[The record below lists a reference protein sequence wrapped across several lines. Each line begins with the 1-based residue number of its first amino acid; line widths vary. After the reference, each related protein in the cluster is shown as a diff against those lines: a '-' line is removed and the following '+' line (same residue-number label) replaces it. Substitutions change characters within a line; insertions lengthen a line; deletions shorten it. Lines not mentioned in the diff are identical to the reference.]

1 MTSSLFQNR
10 RTERSR
16 KLLVTTLTE
25 LSAIAAMAMI
35 GPSISPPGGLAVGS
49 TSCVLLGLEVVVLMQ
64 ENGIAGSRGSPTALS
79 DVPFENCTL
88 AKALADRMR
97 SSSEDLTRR
106 WLDRISARVKLDPN
120 RIFPTDAL
128 LDHVPLLILG
138 IADYIENPERVIMSE
153 VPVVAKAM
161 ELGELRF
168 SQGFDE
174 YEVLKEYE
182 IFGGILFSFLSR
194 VVDDIEEPCSRGE
207 LLACAHRLF
216 LAVALIQQA
225 TLTHYLSLVKER
237 LNEREQRLRGFNR
250 ALSHELRN
258 LIGTISGAAEI
269 LELGTSPE
277 QQRTMTS
284 MIIRNST
291 NMKVTLENLLELS
304 RLDED
309 ARQSRHIALPSAAA
323 EVARQ
328 LRESARAH
336 GVEIRL
342 PADLPTISVSAAAF
356 ELCLSNLLANAIKY
370 SDPSKDKRWVEVR
383 AHVTTPDD
391 GAQVETVVEVHDNGL
406 GVPESKR
413 ADLFKRFFRA
423 HDESNKEINGTGLGL
438 SIVRDTVTSLG
449 GRAWAD
455 FREDGTTFFFTMPN
469 RRSEDDA
476 IPESVDARLRATTGS
491 SGRTAVGSAR

>member
-1 MTSSLFQNR
+1 MEVTP
-10 RTERSR
+10 E
-16 KLLVTTLTE
+16 LL
-25 LSAIAAMAMI
+25 AADAD
-35 GPSISPPGGLAVGS
+35 
-49 TSCVLLGLEVVVLMQ
+49 T
-64 ENGIAGSRGSPTALS
+64 
-79 DVPFENCTL
+79 PFDSCTL
-88 AKALADRMR
+88 ATALAERMR
-97 SSSEDLTRR
+97 TSSEELTRR
-106 WLDRISARVKLDPN
+106 WLDRISARVQINPN

-138 IADYIENPERVIMSE
+138 IADYIENPERVILSD

-174 YEVLKEYE
+174 YELLKEYE
-182 IFGGILFSFLSR
+182 IFGGILFSFLAR
-194 VVDDIEEPCSRGE
+194 VVDEIDEPCSRGE

-216 LAVALIQQA
+216 LAIALIQQA
-225 TLTHYLSLVKER
+225 TLTHYLSLVKDR

-269 LELGTSPE
+269 LELGTFSQE

-284 MIIRNST
+284 MIVRNSA
-291 NMKVTLENLLELS
+291 NMKVTLENLVELS

-309 ARQSRHIALPSAAA
+309 ARQSRHIALPQAAA

-342 PADLPTISVSAAAF
+342 PSDLPSIAVSAAAF
-356 ELCLSNLLANAIKY
+356 ELCLSNLIANAIKY
-370 SDPSKDKRWVEVR
+370 SDQSKDKRWVEVR
-383 AHVTTPDD
+383 AHVTVADD
-391 GAQVETVVEVHDNGL
+391 DVAPETVVEVRDNGI
-406 GVPESKR
+406 GVPEAKR
-413 ADLFKRFFRA
+413 AELFSRFFRA
-423 HDESNKEINGTGLGL
+423 HEDSNGEIEGTGLGL
-438 SIVRDTVTSLG
+438 SIVKETVTALG

-455 FREDGTTFFFTMPN
+455 FHDDGTAFFFTMPH

-476 IPESVDARLRATTGS
+476 PVGAHAKDFAAPTESGGRIAEGS
-491 SGRTAVGSAR
+491 QR

>member
-1 MTSSLFQNR
+1 MAESQES
-10 RTERSR
+10 
-16 KLLVTTLTE
+16 V
-25 LSAIAAMAMI
+25 IAH
-35 GPSISPPGGLAVGS
+35 
-49 TSCVLLGLEVVVLMQ
+49 
-64 ENGIAGSRGSPTALS
+64 S
-79 DVPFENCTL
+79 DVPFENCIL
-88 AKALADRMR
+88 ARALADRMR
-97 SSSEDLTRR
+97 SNSDDLTRR
-106 WLDRISARVKLDPN
+106 WLDRISARVQLDPN

-128 LDHVPLLILG
+128 LDHVPLLIMG
-138 IADYIENPERVIMSE
+138 IADYIENPEKVILSE

-194 VVDDIEEPCSRGE
+194 VVDDIDEPCSRGE

-250 ALSHELRN
+250 ALGHELRN
-258 LIGTISGAAEI
+258 LIGTIAGAAEI
-269 LELGTSPE
+269 LELGTFSPE

-304 RLDED
+304 RLEED
-309 ARQSRHIALPSAAA
+309 ARQSRHIALPAAAA

-328 LRESARAH
+328 LRESSRAR

-342 PADLPTISVSAAAF
+342 AADLPTVSVSAAAF

-383 AHVTTPDD
+383 AQITAPDD
-391 GAQVETVVEVHDNGL
+391 GAQAETVVEVHDNGI
-406 GVPESKR
+406 GVPENKR
-413 ADLFKRFFRA
+413 GDLFKRFYRA
-423 HDESNKEINGTGLGL
+423 HEESNKEIDGTGLGL

-449 GRAWAD
+449 GKAWAD
-455 FREDGTTFFFTMPN
+455 FREDGTTFFFTMPH

-476 IPESVDARLRATTGS
+476 PRPSRDVAPPAPSGS
-491 SGRTAVGSAR
+491 GDRTAKGSAR

>member
-1 MTSSLFQNR
+1 MTVSPESLATN
-10 RTERSR
+10 E
-16 KLLVTTLTE
+16 E
-25 LSAIAAMAMI
+25 L
-35 GPSISPPGGLAVGS
+35 
-49 TSCVLLGLEVVVLMQ
+49 
-64 ENGIAGSRGSPTALS
+64 
-79 DVPFENCTL
+79 PFANCTL

-97 SSSEDLTRR
+97 SSSDELTHR
-106 WLDRISARVKLDPN
+106 WLDRIGARVRLDPN

-128 LDHVPLLILG
+128 LDHVPMLILG
-138 IADYIENPERVIMSE
+138 IADYIENPEKVILAD
-153 VPVVAKAM
+153 VPIVAKAM

-174 YEVLKEYE
+174 YELLKEYE

-194 VVDDIEEPCSRGE
+194 VVDEIEEPCSRGE

-258 LIGTISGAAEI
+258 LIGTIAGAAEI
-269 LELGTSPE
+269 LELGPASAD
-277 QQRTMTS
+277 QHRTMTS
-284 MIIRNST
+284 MILRNST
-291 NMKVTLENLLELS
+291 NMKVALENLVELS

-309 ARQSRHIALPSAAA
+309 ARQSRHISLPKAAA

-342 PADLPTISVSAAAF
+342 PADLPSIEVSAAAV

-370 SDPSKDKRWVEVR
+370 CDPAKEKHWVEVR
-383 AHVTTPDD
+383 AYVTAPDD
-391 GAQVETVVEVHDNGL
+391 GAQPETVVEVRDNGL
-406 GVPESKR
+406 GVPEAKR
-413 ADLFKRFFRA
+413 QHLFKRFFRA
-423 HDESNKEINGTGLGL
+423 HEEISGEIDGTGLGL
-438 SIVRDTVTSLG
+438 SIVRETAAALG

-455 FREDGTTFFFTMPN
+455 FHEDGTSFFFTMPS
-469 RRSEDDA
+469 RRSEDEA
-476 IPESVDARLRATTGS
+476 ATTPEVLVSRATVLDDQ
-491 SGRTAVGSAR
+491 TAEGSAR

>member
-1 MTSSLFQNR
+1 MLLQEDEMNVSPESL
-10 RTERSR
+10 
-16 KLLVTTLTE
+16 
-25 LSAIAAMAMI
+25 AADADR
-35 GPSISPPGGLAVGS
+35 
-49 TSCVLLGLEVVVLMQ
+49 E
-64 ENGIAGSRGSPTALS
+64 
-79 DVPFENCTL
+79 FENCTL
-88 AKALADRMR
+88 AKALADKMR
-97 SSSEDLTRR
+97 ASSTELTRR
-106 WLDRISARVKLDPN
+106 WLDRISARVSLNPN

-138 IADYIENPERVIMSE
+138 IADYIENPERVILSE

-168 SQGFDE
+168 AQGFDE
-174 YEVLKEYE
+174 YELLKEYE

-194 VVDDIEEPCSRGE
+194 VVDGIEEPCSRGE

-237 LNEREQRLRGFNR
+237 LSERDQRLRGFNR

-269 LELGTSPE
+269 LEMGAVSEE

-284 MIIRNST
+284 MILRNST
-291 NMKVTLENLLELS
+291 NMKVTLENLVELS

-309 ARQSRHIALPSAAA
+309 ARQSRHIGLPGAAA
-323 EVARQ
+323 EAARQ

-336 GVEIRL
+336 GVEIKLSTDL
-342 PADLPTISVSAAAF
+342 PAINVSAAAF

-370 SDPSKDKRWVEVR
+370 SDPAKEKRWVEVR
-383 AHVTTPDD
+383 ASVTTPGD
-391 GAQVETVVEVHDNGL
+391 GAPSETVVEVRDNGL
-406 GVPESKR
+406 GVPEEKR
-413 ADLFKRFFRA
+413 QHLFERYFRA
-423 HDESNKEINGTGLGL
+423 HEDINREIDGTGLGL

-449 GRAWAD
+449 GRAWAE
-455 FREDGTTFFFTMPN
+455 FLEGGTAFFFTMPS
-469 RRSEDDA
+469 RRAEDEA
-476 IPESVDARLRATTGS
+476 AATAEFPVPPATVS
-491 SGRTAVGSAR
+491 ADRTAKDSAH

>member
-1 MTSSLFQNR
+1 MGASQESLI
-10 RTERSR
+10 TH
-16 KLLVTTLTE
+16 
-25 LSAIAAMAMI
+25 
-35 GPSISPPGGLAVGS
+35 
-49 TSCVLLGLEVVVLMQ
+49 
-64 ENGIAGSRGSPTALS
+64 S
-79 DVPFENCTL
+79 DVPFENCIL
-88 AKALADRMR
+88 ASALAERMR
-97 SSSEDLTRR
+97 SSSDDLTRR
-106 WLDRISARVKLDPN
+106 WLDRISARVQLDPN

-128 LDHVPLLILG
+128 LDHVPLLIMG
-138 IADYIENPERVIMSE
+138 IADYIENPEKVILSE

-258 LIGTISGAAEI
+258 LIGTIAGAAEI
-269 LELGTSPE
+269 LELGTFSPE

-304 RLDED
+304 RLEED
-309 ARQSRHIALPSAAA
+309 ARQSRHIALPAAAA

-328 LRESARAH
+328 LRESSRAR
-336 GVEIRL
+336 GVEIKL
-342 PADLPTISVSAAAF
+342 AADLPTVSVSAAAF

-383 AHVTTPDD
+383 AQISAPDD
-391 GAQVETVVEVHDNGL
+391 GAKAETIVEVHDNGI

-413 ADLFKRFFRA
+413 GDLFKRFYRA
-423 HDESNKEINGTGLGL
+423 HEESNKEIDGTGLGL

-449 GRAWAD
+449 GKAWAD
-455 FREDGTTFFFTMPN
+455 FRDDGTTFFFTMPH
-469 RRSEDDA
+469 RRSEDDTPRPSRD
-476 IPESVDARLRATTGS
+476 IPPPPSGS
-491 SGRTAVGSAR
+491 GDRTAKDSARRS

>member
-1 MTSSLFQNR
+1 MAASQ
-10 RTERSR
+10 
-16 KLLVTTLTE
+16 KPVTTEEDL
-25 LSAIAAMAMI
+25 
-35 GPSISPPGGLAVGS
+35 
-49 TSCVLLGLEVVVLMQ
+49 
-64 ENGIAGSRGSPTALS
+64 
-79 DVPFENCTL
+79 PFENCTL
-88 AKALADRMR
+88 ATALADKMR
-97 SSSEDLTRR
+97 ANSDELTRR
-106 WLDRISARVKLDPN
+106 WLDRISARVSLEPN

-138 IADYIENPERVIMSE
+138 IADYIENPEKVILSE

-168 SQGFDE
+168 AQGFDE

-207 LLACAHRLF
+207 LLACAHRLY

-225 TLTHYLSLVKER
+225 TLTHYLSLVKDR

-250 ALSHELRN
+250 ALTHELGN
-258 LIGTISGAAEI
+258 LIGTIAGAAEI
-269 LELGTSPE
+269 LELGTFSPE

-284 MIIRNST
+284 MIVRNST
-291 NMKVTLENLLELS
+291 NMKVTLANLVELS
-304 RLDED
+304 RVDED
-309 ARQSRHIALPSAAA
+309 ARQSRHIALPAAAA

-342 PADLPTISVSAAAF
+342 APDLPAIDVSAAAF

-370 SDPSKDKRWVEVR
+370 SDQIKDKRWVEVR
-383 AHVTTPDD
+383 ASVTAPED
-391 GAQVETVVEVHDNGL
+391 GGAPETVVEVRDNGL
-406 GVPESKR
+406 GVPQAKR
-413 ADLFKRFFRA
+413 AELFTRFFRA
-423 HDESNKEINGTGLGL
+423 HEDINADIEGTGLGL
-438 SIVRDTVTSLG
+438 SIVRDTVTALG

-455 FREDGTTFFFTMPN
+455 FHEDGTAFFFTMPH
-469 RRSEDDA
+469 RRAEDQ
-476 IPESVDARLRATTGS
+476 ARAQAPATPRGMATVS
-491 SGRTAVGSAR
+491 DDRTAGGSAR

>member
-1 MTSSLFQNR
+1 MTVSPEF
-10 RTERSR
+10 
-16 KLLVTTLTE
+16 
-25 LSAIAAMAMI
+25 IAADAD
-35 GPSISPPGGLAVGS
+35 L
-49 TSCVLLGLEVVVLMQ
+49 
-64 ENGIAGSRGSPTALS
+64 
-79 DVPFENCTL
+79 PFENCTL
-88 AKALADRMR
+88 ATALADRMR
-97 SSSEDLTRR
+97 SSSDELTRR
-106 WLDRISARVKLDPN
+106 WLDRISARVRIDPN

-138 IADYIENPERVIMSE
+138 IADYIENPGKVILSE

-174 YEVLKEYE
+174 YELLKEYE

-194 VVDDIEEPCSRGE
+194 VVDEIDEPCSRGE

-225 TLTHYLSLVKER
+225 TLTHYLSLVKDR

-269 LELGTSPE
+269 LELGTFSPE

-284 MIIRNST
+284 MIVRNSA
-291 NMKVTLENLLELS
+291 NMKVTLENLVELS
-304 RLDED
+304 RVDED
-309 ARQSRHIALPSAAA
+309 ARQSRHIALPQAAA

-342 PADLPTISVSAAAF
+342 PADLPSIDVSAAAF
-356 ELCLSNLLANAIKY
+356 ELCLSNLVANAIKY
-370 SDPSKDKRWVEVR
+370 SDQSKDKRWVEVR
-383 AHVTTPDD
+383 AYVTAPDEGGTP
-391 GAQVETVVEVHDNGL
+391 ETVVEVRDNGL
-406 GVPESKR
+406 GVPEAKR
-413 ADLFKRFFRA
+413 AELFNRFFRA
-423 HDESNKEINGTGLGL
+423 HEDSNLEIEGTGLGL
-438 SIVRDTVTSLG
+438 SIVRETATSLG

-455 FREDGTTFFFTMPN
+455 YHVDGTAFFFTMPH

-476 IPESVDARLRATTGS
+476 RAPSPELAVTAATVS
-491 SGRTAVGSAR
+491 PDRSAEG

>member
-1 MTSSLFQNR
+1 MLLQEDGMVVSPESL
-10 RTERSR
+10 
-16 KLLVTTLTE
+16 
-25 LSAIAAMAMI
+25 AADADR
-35 GPSISPPGGLAVGS
+35 
-49 TSCVLLGLEVVVLMQ
+49 E
-64 ENGIAGSRGSPTALS
+64 
-79 DVPFENCTL
+79 FENCTL

-97 SSSEDLTRR
+97 ASSDELTHR
-106 WLDRISARVKLDPN
+106 WLGRISARVSLDPN

-138 IADYIENPERVIMSE
+138 IADYIENPERVILSE

-168 SQGFDE
+168 AQGFDE
-174 YEVLKEYE
+174 YELLKEYE

-194 VVDDIEEPCSRGE
+194 VVDGIEEPCSRGE

-237 LNEREQRLRGFNR
+237 LSERDQRLRGFNR

-269 LELGTSPE
+269 LELGTVSEE

-284 MIIRNST
+284 MILRNST
-291 NMKVTLENLLELS
+291 NMKVTLENLVELS

-309 ARQSRHIALPSAAA
+309 ARQSRHVALPAAAA
-323 EVARQ
+323 EAARQ

-342 PADLPTISVSAAAF
+342 AAGLPAITVSAAAF

-370 SDPSKDKRWVEVR
+370 SDPAKEKRWVEVR
-383 AHVTTPDD
+383 AHVSTPDD
-391 GAQVETVVEVHDNGL
+391 VGPSEIVVEVRDNGL
-406 GVPESKR
+406 GVPEEKR
-413 ADLFKRFFRA
+413 KHLFERYFRA
-423 HDESNKEINGTGLGL
+423 HEDIDREIDGTGLGL
-438 SIVRDTVTSLG
+438 SIVRDTVTALG
-449 GRAWAD
+449 GRAWAE
-455 FREDGTTFFFTMPN
+455 FREDGTAFFFTMPS
-469 RRSEDDA
+469 RRAED
-476 IPESVDARLRATTGS
+476 EGRATPDVPVPDATVLGD
-491 SGRTAVGSAR
+491 RTAEDSPR

>member
-1 MTSSLFQNR
+1 MAVSPESL
-10 RTERSR
+10 
-16 KLLVTTLTE
+16 
-25 LSAIAAMAMI
+25 AANAD
-35 GPSISPPGGLAVGS
+35 
-49 TSCVLLGLEVVVLMQ
+49 
-64 ENGIAGSRGSPTALS
+64 R
-79 DVPFENCTL
+79 PFENCTL
-88 AKALADRMR
+88 AKALADKMR
-97 SSSEDLTRR
+97 SSRDELTHR
-106 WLDRISARVKLDPN
+106 WLDRIGARIRLHPN

-138 IADYIENPERVIMSE
+138 IADYIENPERVILSE

-174 YEVLKEYE
+174 YELLKEYE

-194 VVDDIEEPCSRGE
+194 VVDEIEEPCTRGE

-258 LIGTISGAAEI
+258 LIGTIAGAAEI
-269 LELGTSPE
+269 LELGTFSPE

-284 MIIRNST
+284 MILRNSA
-291 NMKVTLENLLELS
+291 NMKVTLENLVELS
-304 RLDED
+304 RVDED

-328 LRESARAH
+328 LRESAGAH
-336 GVEIRL
+336 RVEIRL
-342 PADLPTISVSAAAF
+342 SADLPSIDVSAAAF

-370 SDPSKDKRWVEVR
+370 SDPAKEKRWVEVR
-383 AHVTTPDD
+383 AYVTAADEGVQP
-391 GAQVETVVEVHDNGL
+391 ETVVEVRDNGL
-406 GVPESKR
+406 GVPEAKR
-413 ADLFKRFFRA
+413 PNLFKRFFRA
-423 HDESNKEINGTGLGL
+423 HEDSNEEIDGTGLGL
-438 SIVRDTVTSLG
+438 SIVRDTAASLG

-455 FREDGTTFFFTMPN
+455 FHEVGTTFYFTMPN
-469 RRSEDDA
+469 RRSDDEA
-476 IPESVDARLRATTGS
+476 GATKPDVPLPPATV
-491 SGRTAVGSAR
+491 SGDRTAEDSAR

>member
-1 MTSSLFQNR
+1 MAVSLDLF
-10 RTERSR
+10 
-16 KLLVTTLTE
+16 
-25 LSAIAAMAMI
+25 AAD
-35 GPSISPPGGLAVGS
+35 
-49 TSCVLLGLEVVVLMQ
+49 
-64 ENGIAGSRGSPTALS
+64 S

-97 SSSEDLTRR
+97 ASSDELTRR
-106 WLDRISARVKLDPN
+106 WLDRISARVRLDPN

-138 IADYIENPERVIMSE
+138 IADYIENPEKVILSE

-174 YEVLKEYE
+174 YELLKEYE

-194 VVDDIEEPCSRGE
+194 VVDGIEEPCSRGE

-225 TLTHYLSLVKER
+225 TLTHYLSLVKDR

-269 LELGTSPE
+269 LELGTFSPE

-284 MIIRNST
+284 MIVRNSS
-291 NMKVTLENLLELS
+291 NMKVTLENLVELS
-304 RLDED
+304 RVDED
-309 ARQSRHIALPSAAA
+309 ARQSRHIALPQAAA

-342 PADLPTISVSAAAF
+342 PADLPPIDVSAAAF

-370 SDPSKDKRWVEVR
+370 SDPAKDKRWVEVR
-383 AHVTTPDD
+383 AHVTASDD
-391 GAQVETVVEVHDNGL
+391 HSAPETVVEVSDNGL
-406 GVPESKR
+406 GVPEGKR
-413 ADLFKRFFRA
+413 PELFSRFFRA
-423 HDESNKEINGTGLGL
+423 HEESNVEIEGTGLGL
-438 SIVRDTVTSLG
+438 SIVRDTVTALG
-449 GRAWAD
+449 GKAWAD
-455 FREDGTTFFFTMPN
+455 FREDGTTFYFTMPH
-469 RRSEDDA
+469 RRAEDDEA
-476 IPESVDARLRATTGS
+476 GPRRDVSPAATV
-491 SGRTAVGSAR
+491 SGDRTAEDSAPQS

>member
-1 MTSSLFQNR
+1 MAVV
-10 RTERSR
+10 E
-16 KLLVTTLTE
+16 E
-25 LSAIAAMAMI
+25 PPSA
-35 GPSISPPGGLAVGS
+35 
-49 TSCVLLGLEVVVLMQ
+49 EVDL
-64 ENGIAGSRGSPTALS
+64 
-79 DVPFENCTL
+79 PFENCTL
-88 AKALADRMR
+88 AKALADKMR
-97 SSSEDLTRR
+97 ASSDELTHR
-106 WLDRISARVKLDPN
+106 WLDRISARVSLDRN

-138 IADYIENPERVIMSE
+138 IADYIENPEQVILSE

-168 SQGFDE
+168 AQGFDE

-194 VVDDIEEPCSRGE
+194 IVDDIEEPCSRGE

-225 TLTHYLSLVKER
+225 TLTHYLSLVKDR

-250 ALSHELRN
+250 ALSHELGN
-258 LIGTISGAAEI
+258 LIGTIAGAAEI
-269 LELGTSPE
+269 LELGTFSPE

-284 MIIRNST
+284 MIVRNST
-291 NMKVTLENLLELS
+291 NMKVTLANLVELS
-304 RLDED
+304 RVDED
-309 ARQSRHIALPSAAA
+309 ARQSRHISLPSAAT

-342 PADLPTISVSAAAF
+342 ASDLPSIDVSAAAF

-370 SDPSKDKRWVEVR
+370 SDQSKDRRWVEVV
-383 AHVTTPDD
+383 AGITTPDD
-391 GAQVETVVEVHDNGL
+391 GAIAETVVEVRDNGL
-406 GVPESKR
+406 GVPEDKR
-413 ADLFKRFFRA
+413 AELFGRFFRA
-423 HDESNKEINGTGLGL
+423 HEEINSDIEGTGLGL

-449 GRAWAD
+449 GRAWAE
-455 FREDGTTFFFTMPN
+455 FREDGTSFFFTMPN
-469 RRSEDDA
+469 RRAEDEARTTAPDTGVPAATA
-476 IPESVDARLRATTGS
+476 IVSDD
-491 SGRTAVGSAR
+491 RTAKDSAR

>member
-1 MTSSLFQNR
+1 M
-10 RTERSR
+10 
-16 KLLVTTLTE
+16 
-25 LSAIAAMAMI
+25 
-35 GPSISPPGGLAVGS
+35 
-49 TSCVLLGLEVVVLMQ
+49 
-64 ENGIAGSRGSPTALS
+64 ALS
-79 DVPFENCTL
+79 QDSLAQEAEVFENCTL
-88 AKALADRMR
+88 AKALAEKMR
-97 SSSEDLTRR
+97 ASSDELTRR
-106 WLDRISARVKLDPN
+106 WLDRISARVSLDPN

-138 IADYIENPERVIMSE
+138 IADYIENPEKVILAE

-168 SQGFDE
+168 AQGFDE

-194 VVDDIEEPCSRGE
+194 VVDDIDEQCSRGE
-207 LLACAHRLF
+207 LLACAHRLY

-269 LELGTSPE
+269 LELGTFSPE

-284 MIIRNST
+284 MIVRNSA
-291 NMKVTLENLLELS
+291 NMKMTLENLVELS
-304 RLDED
+304 RVDED

-342 PADLPTISVSAAAF
+342 DPALPAIDVSAAAF

-370 SDPSKDKRWVEVR
+370 SDQTKDKRWVEVT
-383 AHVTTPDD
+383 AHVTAPDY
-391 GAQVETVVEVHDNGL
+391 GGPPETVVEVRDNGL
-406 GVPESKR
+406 GVPEGKR
-413 ADLFKRFFRA
+413 AELFSRFFRA
-423 HDESNKEINGTGLGL
+423 HEDINSEIEGTGLGL

-455 FREDGTTFFFTMPN
+455 FHADGTTFFFTIPH
-469 RRSEDDA
+469 RRSEDQARARVPDA
-476 IPESVDARLRATTGS
+476 PAVPATGSVD
-491 SGRTAVGSAR
+491 RTAEGSAR